1 MCLGKKMKKYTA
13 DYLAKIFEKI
23 ENYDVVLVGIEAG
36 IFASAGFE
44 YSGERFERYFF
55 DFKEKY
61 DIKDMYEG
69 GFYPFSSLEEYWA
82 WWARQIYYNRYDVE
96 IGKPYRD
103 LLKILKDKNYFVLTT
118 NVDHQI
124 QKAGFDKAKLFYT
137 QGDYGLWQCSTPCHN
152 KTYDNEEKVRMM
164 IEMQKDMKIPSHL
177 VPYCPVCKKPMTM
190 NLRIED
196 TFVQD
201 EGWEQAKERYSD
213 FLEKYKYS
221 KIMFLELGVGSNTPG
236 IIKYPFM
243 QMTIQNENAM
253 YVTINKQNSY
263 LPKAIKD
270 RSVQVQGDIAE
281 ILNNFL
287 STYYQKTIL

>member
-1 MCLGKKMKKYTA
+1 MKKYTA
-13 DYLAKIFEKI
+13 DYLAKILEKI
-23 ENYDVVLVGIEAG
+23 ESVDAILAG
-36 IFASAGFE
+36 IGAGMSTSAGFE

-82 WWARQIYYNRYDVE
+82 WWARQIYYNRYGVE

-152 KTYDNEEKVRMM
+152 KTYDNQEKVRMM

-190 NLRIED
+190 NLRIDD

-253 YVTINKQNSY
+253 YVSINKQNSY

>member
-1 MCLGKKMKKYTA
+1 MKKYTA
-13 DYLAKIFEKI
+13 DYLAKILEKI
-23 ENYDVVLVGIEAG
+23 ESVDAILAG
-36 IFASAGFE
+36 IGAGMSTSAGFE

-69 GFYPFSSLEEYWA
+69 GFYPFFSLEEYWA

-124 QKAGFDKAKLFYT
+124 QRAGFDKAKLFYT

-164 IEMQKDMKIPSHL
+164 IKMQKDMKIPSHL

-190 NLRIED
+190 NLRIDD

-270 RSVQVQGDIAE
+270 RSVQIQGDIAE

>member
-1 MCLGKKMKKYTA
+1 MKKYTA
-13 DYLAKIFEKI
+13 DYLAKILEKI
-23 ENYDVVLVGIEAG
+23 ESVDAILAG
-36 IFASAGFE
+36 IGAGMSTSAGFE

-270 RSVQVQGDIAE
+270 RSVQIQGDIAE

>member
-13 DYLAKIFEKI
+13 DYLAKILEKI
-23 ENYDVVLVGIEAG
+23 ESVDAILAG
-36 IFASAGFE
+36 IGAGMSTSAGFE

-270 RSVQVQGDIAE
+270 RSVQIQGDIAE

>member
-1 MCLGKKMKKYTA
+1 MKKYTA
-13 DYLAKIFEKI
+13 DYLAKILEKI
-23 ENYDVVLVGIEAG
+23 ESVDAILAG
-36 IFASAGFE
+36 IGAGMSTSAGFE

-152 KTYDNEEKVRMM
+152 KTYDNQEKVRMM

-190 NLRIED
+190 NLRIDD

-253 YVTINKQNSY
+253 YVSINKQNSY

>member
-13 DYLAKIFEKI
+13 DYLAKILEKI
-23 ENYDVVLVGIEAG
+23 ESVDAILAG
-36 IFASAGFE
+36 IGAGMSTSAGFE

-152 KTYDNEEKVRMM
+152 KTYDNQEKVRMM

-190 NLRIED
+190 NLRIDD

-253 YVTINKQNSY
+253 YVSINKQNSY

>member
-13 DYLAKIFEKI
+13 DYLAKILEKI
-23 ENYDVVLVGIEAG
+23 ESVDAILAG
-36 IFASAGFE
+36 IGAGMSTSAGFE

-61 DIKDMYEG
+61 DIKAMYEG

-270 RSVQVQGDIAE
+270 RSVQIQGDIAE

>member
-1 MCLGKKMKKYTA
+1 MKKYTA
-13 DYLAKIFEKI
+13 DYLAKILEKI
-23 ENYDVVLVGIEAG
+23 ESVDAILAG
-36 IFASAGFE
+36 IGAGMSTSAGFE

-152 KTYDNEEKVRMM
+152 KTYDNQEKVRMM

-270 RSVQVQGDIAE
+270 RSVQIQGDIAE

>member
-13 DYLAKIFEKI
+13 DYLAKILEKI
-23 ENYDVVLVGIEAG
+23 ESVDAILAG
-36 IFASAGFE
+36 IGAGMSTSAGFE

-152 KTYDNEEKVRMM
+152 KTYDNQEKVRMM

-270 RSVQVQGDIAE
+270 RSVQIQGDIAE

>member
-13 DYLAKIFEKI
+13 DYLAKILEKI
-23 ENYDVVLVGIEAG
+23 ESVDAILAG
-36 IFASAGFE
+36 IGAGMSTSAGFE

-82 WWARQIYYNRYDVE
+82 WWARQIYYNRYGVE

-152 KTYDNEEKVRMM
+152 KTYDNQEKVRMM

-190 NLRIED
+190 NLRIDD

-253 YVTINKQNSY
+253 YVSINKQNSY